1 MPTTTTRTT
10 VRQGIAGYFGGT
22 YNAQNRSWQNG
33 PLLSAGLSTVRAGWG
48 KKLNDNDF
56 VWMQQAGR
64 GMGAYMI
71 VEFGPD
77 KERRRAIAGPP
88 VTDGGGNI
96 IAGGIKEIQYTV
108 ILNTFHLAQK
118 GFAEDAAADIDLLIE
133 AIKQRIRIDRTLGG
147 ICTQAGEGRYGIQ
160 TRPGMPAV
168 DANNRTGTWF
178 AISFQVMTQILA

>member
-1 MPTTTTRTT
+1 MTAMTTRTT

-22 YNAQNRSWQNG
+22 YNASNRSWQNG

-48 KKLNDNDF
+48 KKLNDQDF
-56 VWMQQAGR
+56 VYLQQSGR

-77 KERRRAIAGPP
+77 KEVRRAIAGAP
-88 VTDGGGNI
+88 VVTSGNI
-96 IAGGIKEIQYTV
+96 VAGGIKEIEYNV
-108 ILNTFHLAQK
+108 ILNVFHLAQK
-118 GFAEDAAADIDLLIE
+118 AFSEDAAADIDLLIE
-133 AIKQRIRIDRTLGG
+133 AIKQQIRIDRTLGG